1 MLVNVSL
8 TMRSSLFQVGSSGH
22 HIDGRSRLMT
32 IWWEHQV
39 SLITEA
45 GSQGEL
51 ERDIQLV
58 TYNFESVWLTFRD
71 CNCPVSSPFTLYVV
85 WANQLKKDP
94 SS

>member
-58 TYNFESVWLTFRD
+58 TYNFEKCLADIQR
-71 CNCPVSSPFTLYVV
+71 L
-85 WANQLKKDP
+85 
-94 SS
+94 